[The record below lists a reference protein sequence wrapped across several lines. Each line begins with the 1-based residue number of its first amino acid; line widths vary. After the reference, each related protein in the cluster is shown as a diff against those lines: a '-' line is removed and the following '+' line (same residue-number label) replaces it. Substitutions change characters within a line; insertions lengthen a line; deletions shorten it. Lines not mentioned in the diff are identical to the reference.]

1 MRLFLLI
8 AVTAL
13 LAACNHVPR
22 AATKVTPPAPGAD
35 GVRTALIDDFV
46 KRLADVANSG
56 EMFDVDATMHR
67 LDLRYRA
74 VNIDSTPF
82 APNCHVDCESRR
94 INRTT
99 VAADTPSW
107 YQPTQFAWISS
118 ASTANAAPPP
128 TFEYTVDHPPQDT
141 THAML
146 KFTSLQRFA
155 CITEADV
162 VHALPTARQTGGS
175 IGAPFAIK
183 LFGTQGLTNDNFGT
197 WLTFWFD
204 RDSSCA
210 LEVKIEQDQKQGMRF
225 KRAVWNHDL
234 CVAEEQHDY
243 CVAHGGLDISAADL
257 KGIDAYV
264 DAHCPTI
271 HAMYLKE
278 PHTGQ
283 PPPSGRVGNWNRR
296 NPCGF

>member
-1 MRLFLLI
+1 MRFFLLI
-8 AVTAL
+8 IVTAL
-13 LAACNHVPR
+13 LAACSHAPQV
-22 AATKVTPPAPGAD
+22 ATKAMPPAPGAD
-35 GVRTALIDDFV
+35 RDRTALIDAFV

-67 LDLRYRA
+67 LDLRYQA
-74 VNIDSTPF
+74 DTIGSAPL
-82 APNCHVDCESRR
+82 APNCHGDCNARR

-99 VAADTPSW
+99 VIADTPNW
-107 YQPTQFAWISS
+107 YQPTQFTWLSNE
-118 ASTANAAPPP
+118 STVNAALPPA
-128 TFEYTVDHPPQDT
+128 FEYAVDHPPQDT
-141 THAML
+141 TRAML
-146 KFTSLQRFA
+146 KFASLSRFA

-162 VHALPTARQTGGS
+162 VHALPTAHQTGGS
-175 IGAPFAIK
+175 IGAPFAVK
-183 LFGTQGLTNDNFGT
+183 FFGTQGLTNDDFGT
-197 WLTFWFD
+197 WLTFWFE
-204 RDSSCA
+204 RGSPCA
-210 LEVKIEQDQKQGMRF
+210 QEVKIEQDQKQGMRF

-243 CVAHGGLDISAADL
+243 CVAHGGLDVSAADL

-264 DAHCPTI
+264 NAHCPTI
-271 HAMYLKE
+271 QAMYAKE